1 MPNSGLSKPISSLPE
16 TDVPGT
22 GAALDQESQSASSSG
37 RILIIDDELV
47 IRESLETLLSFEGF
61 QVDLATQGREGLDL
75 FQRNVYDLVLL
86 DVALPEW
93 DGIEVL
99 SRLRAITRIP
109 VIMISAYA
117 TVELAVRAM
126 QAGATNFLQKPWN
139 NEKLLAD
146 IRAAINTQRVEEEN
160 IHLKRALKQRFSF
173 ANIIGKSEAMLRV
186 FDLIAQVAPSRSTVL
201 LQGESGTGKELI
213 AKAIHAHSH
222 RADHAFVPVNSGS
235 MPADLLESM
244 LFGHLRGAFTG
255 AIAPKKGLFEVA
267 DKGTIFLDEIGNMS
281 LETQAK
287 ILRVL
292 QDRRFMRLGGV
303 DEIQVDARV
312 IAATNVD
319 LQRQVAEG
327 KFREDLFYRL
337 NVITI
342 KLPPLRERRE
352 DIPLLVEH
360 FLAHYSEENEMPLRR
375 ISPDALRYL
384 LDYNWPGN
392 VRELEN
398 AMERAVVLSSSP
410 LIGPELLPEP
420 VTGRRSAA
428 ASPLATN
435 EQRSRSLFEIVDEFE
450 KHIIIDMLE
459 QTNGRQTEAAER
471 FQIPLSTLNQK
482 IKRHG
487 IDVKKTRA
495 QES

>member
-1 MPNSGLSKPISSLPE
+1 MPEFDSSKPYSPA
-16 TDVPGT
+16 PGA
-22 GAALDQESQSASSSG
+22 GVADALDHDAATPAAGG

-47 IRESLETLLSFEGF
+47 IRESLETLLTFEGF
-61 QVDLATQGREGLDL
+61 QVDLAANGREGLER
-75 FQRNVYDLVLL
+75 FQRAVYDLVLL
-86 DVALPEW
+86 DVAMPEW

-99 SRLRAITRIP
+99 QRLRALSGVP
-109 VIMISAYA
+109 VLMISAYA

-126 QAGATNFLQKPWN
+126 QTGATNFLQKPWN

-146 IRAAINTQRVEEEN
+146 IRAAITTRRFEEEN
-160 IHLKRALKQRFSF
+160 LQLKRALKQRFSF
-173 ANIIGKSEAMLRV
+173 SNIIGKSDAMLRI
-186 FDLIAQVAPSRSTVL
+186 FDMIAQVAPSRSTVL

-213 AKAIHAHSH
+213 AKAIHAHSQ

-281 LETQAK
+281 METQAK

-303 DEIQVDARV
+303 EELQVDARV

-319 LQRQVAEG
+319 LQRLVAEG
-327 KFREDLFYRL
+327 RFREDLFYRL
-337 NVITI
+337 NVISI

-352 DIPLLVEH
+352 DIPLLIEH
-360 FLAHYSEENEMPLRR
+360 FLNEYSVENGVPLRR

-398 AMERAVVLSSSP
+398 AIERAVVLSSST
-410 LIGPELLPEP
+410 LIGPELLPEAIS
-420 VTGRRSAA
+420 GRRSGMGLP
-428 ASPLATN
+428 SVLLN
-435 EQRSRSLFEIVDEFE
+435 EHRSRSLFEIVDEFE

-487 IDVKKTRA
+487 IDVKKTRNSEA
-495 QES
+495 